1 VDYALLHAINTFV
14 IGHPLLASAAGL
26 LASWIVMAVAV
37 GAIVPWL
44 ASGPGVDARKR
55 ATAGALAAAAVAMAA
70 NQILSHLWERA
81 RPFAAHPSGIV
92 PIGAAS
98 TDPSFPSDHVA
109 AATAIAV
116 ATWIAYPRA
125 GRTLLVLAGVV
136 AASRLLVGAH
146 YPSDVLAGGA
156 VGAIS
161 AVATMR
167 LRRTWEPLVA
177 IVARVTDPVRSRV
190 APGWDASSATA
201 GPVPARCSSPG
212 SSWAAGSPTACAR
225 TSSTRCRSHCSAPGR
240 RRSSGRRCRPEGAV
254 TSPPR
259 ADPGS
264 ADSAQPS
271 GRRPRSSSSTERR
284 GPGHSSTTSSRPTV
298 RRRRRISSATM
309 IASSS

>member
-190 APGWDASSATA
+190 AALPGVGRLVGDSGARA
-201 GPVPARCSSPG
+201 GAVLVAGIVLGSWFAYRMRAHLLDEMPVALLG
-212 SSWAAGSPTACAR
+212 AWAAAIVWTAVQARGSGDLAAE
-225 TSSTRCRSHCSAPGR
+225 S
-240 RRSSGRRCRPEGAV
+240 
-254 TSPPR
+254 
-259 ADPGS
+259 
-264 ADSAQPS
+264 
-271 GRRPRSSSSTERR
+271 
-284 GPGHSSTTSSRPTV
+284 
-298 RRRRRISSATM
+298 
-309 IASSS
+309 